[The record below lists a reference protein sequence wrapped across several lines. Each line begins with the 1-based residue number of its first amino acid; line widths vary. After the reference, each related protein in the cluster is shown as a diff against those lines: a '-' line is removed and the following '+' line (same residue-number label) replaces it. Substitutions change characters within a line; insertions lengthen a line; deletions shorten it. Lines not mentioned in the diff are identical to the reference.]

1 MAFDLLFS
9 PIKMGSLTLP
19 NRLVM
24 PAMTT
29 NLAGEDGS
37 INDRLIDFYA
47 TRAQGGVGMVEVE
60 LSIVSIEGK
69 RLPYNIGIW
78 HDGQIE
84 GLAKLAR
91 AIREAGA
98 VAAIQIG
105 HGGRESISS
114 ITGYTPVAPSDLP
127 SIFRGIPSDLEK
139 PLALDLAG
147 IKRLKSDFIRA
158 ARRALEAGFQAVEI
172 HGCHGYLIAQFL
184 SVYANKRTD
193 LYGGSLENRAR
204 LLVEII
210 EGIKKDCG
218 PDFPVVARIN
228 GNDFVPDGNTE
239 ADAGKIAFLAQKAG
253 ADAIHVSAGF
263 QQSRPFRLVPAMDMV
278 EACHTQLAHAVKAE
292 VDIPVIAVGKIG
304 HPELAEEIL
313 DQKRADLIAMG
324 RPLICDPQFPL
335 KARQGQ
341 PETIRRCL
349 WCNQGCIG
357 QIHHLKHVTCLQNPI
372 AGREGQ
378 LRLTKTASSK
388 RLLVIGGGPAGLA
401 AAVVSAK
408 VGHRVTLV
416 EKSRELG
423 GQLRLASLPP
433 TRKSMKLAVE
443 NLIREIT
450 EAEVEVITGKEA
462 DLKMIEEIK
471 PDRIILAVGSRPN
484 RPNIEG
490 LEKVDVIFHEQVLL
504 GLKKLGPRVAVI
516 GGGMVGAEVADFLSA
531 QDHRVTIL
539 EMLPEVA
546 TEAVTA
552 TKVYL
557 IDQLSR
563 QNVQVICRAEVDAV
577 AQGEVSYVRDGWR
590 FALEGIDTIVLATG
604 VIPETAIAMELT
616 RAGYE
621 FERIGDCLTPG
632 DAVSAI
638 YQGYLAALEIP
649 IRKAHQEDL

>member
-1 MAFDLLFS
+1 
-9 PIKMGSLTLP
+9 
-19 NRLVM
+19 
-24 PAMTT
+24 
-29 NLAGEDGS
+29 
-37 INDRLIDFYA
+37 
-47 TRAQGGVGMVEVE
+47 
-60 LSIVSIEGK
+60 
-69 RLPYNIGIW
+69 
-78 HDGQIE
+78 
-84 GLAKLAR
+84 
-91 AIREAGA
+91 
-98 VAAIQIG
+98 
-105 HGGRESISS
+105 
-114 ITGYTPVAPSDLP
+114 
-127 SIFRGIPSDLEK
+127 
-139 PLALDLAG
+139 
-147 IKRLKSDFIRA
+147 
-158 ARRALEAGFQAVEI
+158 
-172 HGCHGYLIAQFL
+172 
-184 SVYANKRTD
+184 
-193 LYGGSLENRAR
+193 
-204 LLVEII
+204 
-210 EGIKKDCG
+210 
-218 PDFPVVARIN
+218 
-228 GNDFVPDGNTE
+228 
-239 ADAGKIAFLAQKAG
+239 
-253 ADAIHVSAGF
+253 
-263 QQSRPFRLVPAMDMV
+263 
-278 EACHTQLAHAVKAE
+278 
-292 VDIPVIAVGKIG
+292 
-304 HPELAEEIL
+304 
-313 DQKRADLIAMG
+313 
-324 RPLICDPQFPL
+324 
-335 KARQGQ
+335 
-341 PETIRRCL
+341 
-349 WCNQGCIG
+349 
-357 QIHHLKHVTCLQNPI
+357 
-372 AGREGQ
+372 
-378 LRLTKTASSK
+378 
-388 RLLVIGGGPAGLA
+388 LVIGGGPAGLA

-590 FALEGIDTIVLATG
+590 FVLEGIDTIVLATG